1 MKTITTDQ
9 RELIDALLA
18 EKDVG
23 RISAA
28 ILEKDSHVTDA
39 LRALSTLANEHVT
52 LVFCGGTNLSKAHGI
67 IERMSEDV
75 DLKIVLSPS
84 HGLSDSALKKHLSAL
99 KKKVAETLTVLDFQE
114 ILEAASARNA
124 NRYFASSWRYA
135 SVYGPHQSLRT
146 HLSVEFTVRTPAF
159 DTSKRQLGY
168 LIDRLADR
176 TGNPFAFQCVSVEE
190 TLAEKVLAFLR
201 RFAEHR
207 AKVRENWDEALVRH
221 IYDTWRIVSVD
232 PAAAD
237 RAATHFKDLVEF
249 DRGEFRLH
257 EAFVTDPATCMKSAL
272 GEIEHDAQT
281 ISEYA
286 DKLIPLI
293 YGKDKPTFNEA
304 FGVFKDVANKLL
316 GTL

>member
-1 MKTITTDQ
+1 M
-9 RELIDALLA
+9 
-18 EKDVG
+18 
-23 RISAA
+23 
-28 ILEKDSHVTDA
+28 
-39 LRALSTLANEHVT
+39 
-52 LVFCGGTNLSKAHGI
+52 
-67 IERMSEDV
+67 
-75 DLKIVLSPS
+75 
-84 HGLSDSALKKHLSAL
+84 
-99 KKKVAETLTVLDFQE
+99 
-114 ILEAASARNA
+114 
-124 NRYFASSWRYA
+124 
-135 SVYGPHQSLRT
+135 
-146 HLSVEFTVRTPAF
+146 
-159 DTSKRQLGY
+159 
-168 LIDRLADR
+168 
-176 TGNPFAFQCVSVEE
+176 
-190 TLAEKVLAFLR
+190 
-201 RFAEHR
+201 
-207 AKVRENWDEALVRH
+207 RH